1 MDSPA
6 SQQAT
11 HALDIYS
18 RVHSTSDRAANKRE
32 IQYYYFETQMED
44 GRRDEAKNGW
54 KSTMF
59 DFDPDNSPRE
69 RSIER

>member
-1 MDSPA
+1 MDSPT

-11 HALDIYS
+11 HAVDIYTVCI
-18 RVHSTSDRAANKRE
+18 RPAIEPRTGE

-44 GRRDEAKNGW
+44 GGRDEAKNGW
-54 KSTMF
+54 KSTMS

-69 RSIER
+69 TLD